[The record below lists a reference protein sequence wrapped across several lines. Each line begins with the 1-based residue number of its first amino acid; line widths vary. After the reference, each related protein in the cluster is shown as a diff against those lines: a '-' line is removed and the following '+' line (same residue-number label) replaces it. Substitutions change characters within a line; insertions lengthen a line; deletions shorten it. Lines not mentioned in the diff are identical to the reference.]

1 MRNWRSGIRS
11 GGVVVVLLLLA
22 ITGVGCGTGGHVA
35 PSVDPSPQ
43 AWASQKQRRP
53 IPPKGRSGQ
62 VVEKSMTYS
71 GGARNTIH
79 EVGPLE
85 TVWRISRMY
94 GVTVESIYAA
104 NNLKPND
111 VLQTGQKLV
120 IPNARMVRY
129 IVNLY
134 PCNNWKY
141 IILHHTAT
149 DTGNARTINNAH
161 GDRGFWNG
169 LGYHFLI
176 DNGTLGKG
184 DGQIEMSPRWIRQQ
198 SGAHCKAGGMNE
210 RSIGIALVGN
220 FNNETPTQN
229 QMQAL
234 NYLLATLRDYYRIP
248 VGNVLGHRE
257 VDGAK
262 TECPGRLF
270 PLSAIRQT
278 YGKR

>member
-1 MRNWRSGIRS
+1 M
-11 GGVVVVLLLLA
+11 GVLSALLLLA
-22 ITGVGCGTGGHVA
+22 ILGAGCGSGGHVA
-35 PSVDPSPQ
+35 PPVEPSPQ
-43 AWASQKQRRP
+43 AWATRQPSQPGKSRQ
-53 IPPKGRSGQ
+53 PPPPVRSGPAHVAEQ
-62 VVEKSMTYS
+62 SVAAT
-71 GGARNTIH
+71 GGPRNIVH

-94 GVTVESIYAA
+94 GVTPESIYAA
-104 NNLKPND
+104 NRLKPND
-111 VLQTGQKLV
+111 VLQNGQKLV
-120 IPNARMVRY
+120 IPNARMIRHV
-129 IVNLY
+129 VNLY
-134 PCNNWKY
+134 PNTCWKY

-149 DTGNARTINNAH
+149 DSGSARTINNAH

-198 SGAHCKAGGMNE
+198 TGAHCKAGGMNE
-210 RSIGIALVGN
+210 KSIGIALVGN
-220 FNNETPTQN
+220 FNNEAPTPN

-234 NYLLATLRDYYRIP
+234 EYLLKALRDYYRIP
-248 VGNVLGHRE
+248 VTNVAGHRE

-270 PLSAIRQT
+270 PLSSIRQT
-278 YGKR
+278 YSRR